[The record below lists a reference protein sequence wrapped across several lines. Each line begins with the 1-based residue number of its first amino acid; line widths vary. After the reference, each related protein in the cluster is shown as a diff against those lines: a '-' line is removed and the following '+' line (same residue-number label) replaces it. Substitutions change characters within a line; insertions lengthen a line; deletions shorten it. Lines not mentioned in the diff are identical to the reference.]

1 MSISILGIF
10 VADLVFFGEKI
21 PVEGETIFGKN
32 FVIGPGGKGSNQAV
46 AAAKAGAKTFFISK
60 IGDDQFGSMATE
72 IYENS
77 GVDYSNVIISKDHST
92 GAAGILV
99 NEGTG
104 ANAINVFP
112 GAAGA
117 ITIEDIDKAEEAIK
131 NSSIFL
137 TQLEAPKDVVTY
149 ALKKAYSLNVKTI
162 LNPAPAAEIDESLF
176 SMIDYFTPNETE
188 ASFYVDHNVETH
200 QDAEKAAMQLL
211 EKGIKNVIINDPKS
225 YNSLS
230 FNTINELI
238 KVFKK
243 LDKDNNT
250 KVIILEGAGKGFS
263 AGHNLKEVRGYKNR
277 SNHLKLF
284 NLCSTLMLQIVEGNK
299 PVIAKVHG
307 AAFAAGC
314 QLAASCDLAYSTKD
328 AFFATP
334 GVNIGLFCS
343 TPMVAVSRKIN
354 RKIMMKMLLTGEPI
368 KANHAKEIGLINDHF
383 SKSRLNKEV
392 LKVAKNIAS
401 KSNLTIK
408 IGKKAFYKQLEMPLR
423 EAYKYTSKTMTLNM
437 MSYDAKEGISA
448 FLQKRQPKWK
458 NK

>member
-21 PVEGETIFGKN
+21 PVEGETILGKN

-60 IGDDQFGSMATE
+60 IGDDQFGSMATK

-149 ALKKAYSLNVKTI
+149 ALKKAHSLNVKTI

-200 QDAEKAAMQLL
+200 EDAEKAATQLL
-211 EKGIKNVIINDPKS
+211 EKGIKNV
-225 YNSLS
+225 
-230 FNTINELI
+230 
-238 KVFKK
+238 
-243 LDKDNNT
+243 
-250 KVIILEGAGKGFS
+250 VITLGEKG
-263 AGHNLKEVRGYKNR
+263 
-277 SNHLKLF
+277 
-284 NLCSTLMLQIVEGNK
+284 
-299 PVIAKVHG
+299 
-307 AAFAAGC
+307 
-314 QLAASCDLAYSTKD
+314 
-328 AFFATP
+328 AFFANNEKKFSLPIANLSNPVVDTT
-334 GVNIGLFCS
+334 GAGDAFNAGFAAALTEGQNIKDALKFASATAGLS
-343 TPMVAVSRKIN
+343 T
-354 RKIMMKMLLTGEPI
+354 T
-368 KANHAKEIGLINDHF
+368 
-383 SKSRLNKEV
+383 
-392 LKVAKNIAS
+392 
-401 KSNLTIK
+401 K
-408 IGKKAFYKQLEMPLR
+408 IGTANSMPSR
-423 EAYKYTSKTMTLNM
+423 EEIDKL
-437 MSYDAKEGISA
+437 
-448 FLQKRQPKWK
+448 L
-458 NK
+458 

>member
-21 PVEGETIFGKN
+21 PVEGETILGKN

-46 AAAKAGAKTFFISK
+46 AAAKAGSKTFFISK

-149 ALKKAYSLNVKTI
+149 ALKKAHSLNVKTI

-188 ASFYVDHNVETH
+188 ASFYLNKEITNEE
-200 QDAEKAAMQLL
+200 DAKNSSKDLL
-211 EKGIKNVIINDPKS
+211 DLGIKNVVITLGEKGVYFQNRDD
-225 YNSLS
+225 SLYVPS
-230 FNTINELI
+230 LDLGN
-238 KVFKK
+238 KVV
-243 LDKDNNT
+243 DT
-250 KVIILEGAGKGFS
+250 SGAGD
-263 AGHNLKEVRGYKNR
+263 A
-277 SNHLKLF
+277 F
-284 NLCSTLMLQIVEGNK
+284 NG
-299 PVIAKVHG
+299 
-307 AAFAAGC
+307 AFATALC
-314 QLAASCDLAYSTKD
+314 EDKSIKD
-328 AFFATP
+328 SLIFANT
-334 GVNIGLFCS
+334 F
-343 TPMVAVSRKIN
+343 A
-354 RKIMMKMLLTGEPI
+354 
-368 KANHAKEIGLINDHF
+368 
-383 SKSRLNKEV
+383 
-392 LKVAKNIAS
+392 
-401 KSNLTIK
+401 
-408 IGKKAFYKQLEMPLR
+408 
-423 EAYKYTSKTMTLNM
+423 
-437 MSYDAKEGISA
+437 GISTTRVGTA
-448 FLQKRQPKWK
+448 KSMPTREEIDKLL
-458 NK
+458 

>member
-21 PVEGETIFGKN
+21 PVEGETILGKN

-46 AAAKAGAKTFFISK
+46 AAAKAGSKTFFISK

-149 ALKKAYSLNVKTI
+149 ALKKAHNFNVKTI

-200 QDAEKAAMQLL
+200 EDAEKAAMQLL
-211 EKGIKNVIINDPKS
+211 EKGIKNV
-225 YNSLS
+225 
-230 FNTINELI
+230 
-238 KVFKK
+238 
-243 LDKDNNT
+243 
-250 KVIILEGAGKGFS
+250 VITLGEKG
-263 AGHNLKEVRGYKNR
+263 
-277 SNHLKLF
+277 
-284 NLCSTLMLQIVEGNK
+284 
-299 PVIAKVHG
+299 
-307 AAFAAGC
+307 
-314 QLAASCDLAYSTKD
+314 
-328 AFFATP
+328 AFFANSDEKFSLPIANFSNPVVDTT
-334 GVNIGLFCS
+334 GAGDAFNAGFAAALTEGQNI
-343 TPMVAVSRKIN
+343 K
-354 RKIMMKMLLTGEPI
+354 
-368 KANHAKEIGLINDHF
+368 D
-383 SKSRLNKEV
+383 V
-392 LKVAKNIAS
+392 LKFAS
-401 KSNLTIK
+401 ATAGLSTTK
-408 IGKKAFYKQLEMPLR
+408 IGTANSMPSR
-423 EAYKYTSKTMTLNM
+423 EEIEKL
-437 MSYDAKEGISA
+437 
-448 FLQKRQPKWK
+448 L
-458 NK
+458 